1 MATHTNGRRV
11 LNVLMAAA
19 GTAVASNATAP
30 AVPDRM
36 PLQAAL
42 LGLLNHPDG
51 ARNIGARYLSLVP
64 AEGDQRHLVNLL
76 AKGAP
81 GLMAREEARALLQNA
96 VREDFDQGRT
106 VELNGWVISRTE
118 ARLCALASL
127 A

>member
-1 MATHTNGRRV
+1 
-11 LNVLMAAA
+11 MAAGGA
-19 GTAVASNATAP
+19 AVASSVIASA
-30 AVPDRM
+30 APDRL

-42 LGLLNHPDG
+42 LGVLSHPDG

-64 AEGDQRHLVNLL
+64 AEGDERHLVNLL

-81 GLMAREEARALLQNA
+81 GLMARDEARALLQNA